1 MGAFCQKQKQKTTS
15 EISGAPWI
23 SSSTFINLDR
33 PLNAILLLSTAL
45 RCEQRQTEYI
55 NTIRP
60 QVLDFYNRLSRAL
73 GDTLANADD
82 MKAGGIQLQKV
93 PISSP
98 LSSSFLSSSS
108 IITENLQKN
117 KLTFFFKVASFYKII

>member
-1 MGAFCQKQKQKTTS
+1 MGAFCQKSKTKND
-15 EISGAPWI
+15 IRDLW
-23 SSSTFINLDR
+23 STMDIFIHFHQLGQTPER
-33 PLNAILLLSTAL
+33 CSAIEHRSAVRTK
-45 RCEQRQTEYI
+45 TEYI

-108 IITENLQKN
+108 IITENLPKKQIDIF
-117 KLTFFFKVASFYKII
+117 LQGSFFL

>member
-1 MGAFCQKQKQKTTS
+1 MD
-15 EISGAPWI
+15 I
-23 SSSTFINLDR
+23 FIHFHQLGQT
-33 PLNAILLLSTAL
+33 PELNAVLLLSTVL

-82 MKAGGIQLQKV
+82 MKAGGIKLQEV
-93 PISSP
+93 PRAIIVII
-98 LSSSFLSSSS
+98 LLIS
-108 IITENLQKN
+108 IIINILVIVIN
-117 KLTFFFKVASFYKII
+117 HN

>member
-1 MGAFCQKQKQKTTS
+1 M
-15 EISGAPWI
+15 
-23 SSSTFINLDR
+23 DR

-82 MKAGGIQLQKV
+82 MKAGGIKLQEV
-93 PISSP
+93 PRAIIVII
-98 LSSSFLSSSS
+98 LLIS
-108 IITENLQKN
+108 IIINILVIVIN
-117 KLTFFFKVASFYKII
+117 HN